1 MRISVN
7 QNEVC
12 AKSVSEKR
20 KRRIIFVIIIITIIT
35 IITIIIFGATMQNKN
50 GTWYKGAKAL
60 TAALYNI

>member
-35 IITIIIFGATMQNKN
+35 IIIFGATMQNKN
-50 GTWYKGAKAL
+50 STWYKGAKAL
-60 TAALYNI
+60 TAALHNI

>member
-7 QNEVC
+7 QNEEC
-12 AKSVSEKR
+12 AKNVREKR
-20 KRRIIFVIIIITIIT
+20 KGRIIFVIIIIT

-50 GTWYKGAKAL
+50 STWYKGTNTL